1 VLLSFALLSL
11 PVSCSS
17 AQDPAASQT
26 PAQALVSGNYASAI
40 SGFLRQLSSNQND
53 RAAQIGL
60 VRAYFETGRYTE
72 ADDALKR
79 FLKTSPDDPALRLWR
94 GELLATAG
102 RYAEAITEFDA
113 VEKAAKDVLR
123 LRAQLRRGE
132 MLETTGQIE
141 KANEVFEAVLTAQDA
156 EDKSTAE
163 SMSIAAEALTHLARP
178 KEATDLYLDAIEE
191 DKAYIDGHLGG
202 GELFTSKYN
211 YEEAAEFLRDAL
223 AINPNSARGHVAL
236 ARNRRIEGN
245 EAMREALKKALEVN
259 PSFVDARVLSATIE
273 LEGENFDKASEHLAL
288 ALKVNPNSLDAHSLK
303 AAMAYLQN
311 RAADQQSEEKTVLA
325 INPRYGELYEVLAR
339 FANNTRRYTQAAT
352 FLRRALEL
360 TPDSWSAHLDLGTA
374 LLRTGASAEG
384 RKEIE
389 TSFQGDPFNLWAKNT
404 LDLLDQMDAY
414 KEATRGQFFIK
425 TAEKEADVLPAYAGD
440 LLEEVSKTL
449 AAKYKF
455 NPKTPIWVEIFPNH
469 EDFAVRTLGL
479 PGLGALGV
487 CFGQVIALDSP
498 GARPGGQFNWG
509 STLWHE
515 YTHVVTLQITDHL
528 IPRWFSEG
536 LSVYEERRAR
546 PGWGD
551 DWNLSVLKAFN
562 EGRWFKIADLD
573 GGFMRP
579 RQPDDISLAYF
590 QASQVCEFITEKYG
604 FDAILEMLRR
614 YREHGKTPEILQQV
628 LKLSEADFDREFD
641 KFVRSK
647 AGKYLKTVEL
657 ATKNTDKN
665 AKPGKDALL
674 AAADAS
680 PEDFGLSYRAG
691 MALVA
696 AGETDAA
703 IPRFKRSIELF
714 PFQTGPGT
722 SYEQLADIYEKR
734 GDKASLTE
742 MLEALIKVDESNYPA
757 LKRLAVLKVEV
768 KDNARAVE
776 ILEQSFYVNPYEYA
790 LHALAGSAHL
800 DLNQTEAAI
809 REFRIA
815 VALNPPNPAEAYYNL
830 ASAQFAARKTAEARR
845 TVLRSL
851 EIAPGYEKAQDLL
864 LRIARP

>member
-1 VLLSFALLSL
+1 MLSLSLLSF

-17 AQDPAASQT
+17 AQDAGAAQT
-26 PAQALVSGNYASAI
+26 PAQALAAGNYAAAV
-40 SGFLRQLSSNQND
+40 SGFTRQLATSPND
-53 RAAQIGL
+53 HSAQIGL
-60 VRAYFETGRYTE
+60 VQAYYETGRYLE
-72 ADDALKR
+72 ADQALTR
-79 FLKTSPDDPALRLWR
+79 FLRTNQDDVELKLWR
-94 GELLATAG
+94 GELLAVAG
-102 RYAEAITEFDA
+102 RYAEALTEFEA
-113 VEKAAKDVLR
+113 VEKTAKETPR
-123 LRAQLRRGE
+123 LRAQLRHGE
-132 MLETTGQIE
+132 MLKTTGQLE
-141 KANEVFEAVLTAQDA
+141 KATELFEAVVTAQES

-163 SMSIAAEALTHLARP
+163 SMSIAARALTHLERYQ
-178 KEATDLYLDAIEE
+178 EAKDFYLDAIDE
-191 DKAYIDGHLGG
+191 DKAFIEAHLGG

-211 YEEAAEFLRDAL
+211 FEEAAEFLKDAL
-223 AINPNSARGHVAL
+223 ALNPNSARGHVAL
-236 ARNRRIEGN
+236 ARNRRIEGS
-245 EAMREALKKALEVN
+245 EGMREALKKALEVN
-259 PSFVDARVLSATIE
+259 PAFVDARVLSATIE
-273 LEGENFDKASEHLAL
+273 LEAESFDKAAEHLA
-288 ALKVNPNSLDAHSLK
+288 AAVKVNPNSLDAHSLK

-311 RAADQQSEEKTVLA
+311 RPIDQQAEEKAVLA
-325 INPRYGELYEVLAR
+325 INPKYGELYEVLAH
-339 FANNTRRYTQAAT
+339 FATNTRRYTQAAT
-352 FLRRALEL
+352 FLRRALDL
-360 TPDSWSAHLDLGTA
+360 NPDSWSAHLDLGTA

-389 TSFQGDPFNLWAKNT
+389 ISFKGDSFNIWAKNT
-404 LDLLDQMDAY
+404 LDLLDQMDEY
-414 KEATRGQFFIK
+414 KDATRGPFVIK
-425 TAEKEADVLPAYAGD
+425 TAEKEAGLLPNYAGD

-551 DWNLSVLKAFN
+551 DWNLAVLKAFN
-562 EGRWFKIADLD
+562 DGRWFKIADLD

-579 RQPDDISLAYF
+579 RRADDVSLAYF
-590 QASQVCEFITEKYG
+590 QASQVCEFIAEKYG
-604 FDAILEMLRR
+604 FDAILEMLRG
-614 YREHGKTPEILQQV
+614 YREQRRTAEILQQV
-628 LKLSEADFDREFD
+628 LKLSESDFDREFD
-641 KFVRSK
+641 KFIRAR

-657 ATKNTDKN
+657 ATKNSEQT
-665 AKPGKDALL
+665 ARPGKDVLL

-696 AGETDAA
+696 SGELDAA

-714 PFQTGPGT
+714 PFQTGQGT

-734 GDKASLTE
+734 GDKAGTAD

-757 LKRLAVLKVEV
+757 LKRLAMLRIEL
-768 KDNARAVE
+768 KDNARAAEV
-776 ILEQSFYVNPYEYA
+776 LEQSFYVNPYEYSM
-790 LHALAGSAHL
+790 HALAGQTYL
-800 DLNQTEAAI
+800 ELNRAEAAI
-809 REFRIA
+809 KEFR
-815 VALNPPNPAEAYYNL
+815 VALALDPPNGAEAYYNL
-830 ASAQFAARKTAEARR
+830 AAAQFAASKTAEARR
-845 TVLRSL
+845 TILRSL
-851 EIAPGYEKAQDLL
+851 EIAPGYEKAQELL
-864 LRIARP
+864 LRITRP